1 MSNEQIVIQKNIII
15 AGPDITEEYKNN
27 LINKLEKLEKQIS
40 GYFLIISSITNKMM
54 IELGDELYDCER
66 KFNYLDIELKPFS
79 KFVKNKYSY
88 PYLKSKIKVVKN
100 NYQQLESAIANKI
113 LNNIENEEKEKLL
126 PKNKDKDKNG
136 ANQ

>member
-1 MSNEQIVIQKNIII
+1 MSNEQIVIQKNIVIT
-15 AGPDITEEYKNN
+15 GPDITEEYKNN

-40 GYFLIISSITNKMM
+40 GYFLIINSISNKMM
-54 IELGDELYDCER
+54 IDLGDELYDCER

-79 KFVKNKYSY
+79 KFVKNKYNY

-126 PKNKDKDKNG
+126 PKNKDKNKNG
-136 ANQ
+136 IDQ

>member
-54 IELGDELYDCER
+54 IELADELYDCER

>member
-1 MSNEQIVIQKNIII
+1 MSNEQIVIQKKIII
-15 AGPDITEEYKNN
+15 DGPDITEEYKNN

-66 KFNYLDIELKPFS
+66 KFNFLDIELKPFS

-100 NYQQLESAIANKI
+100 NYQQLESAMANKI

>member
-1 MSNEQIVIQKNIII
+1 MSNEQIVIQKKILI

>member
-1 MSNEQIVIQKNIII
+1 MSNEQIVIHKNIII

-126 PKNKDKDKNG
+126 SKNKDKDKNG

>member
-1 MSNEQIVIQKNIII
+1 MSNEQIVIQKKILI

-126 PKNKDKDKNG
+126 SKNKDKDKNG